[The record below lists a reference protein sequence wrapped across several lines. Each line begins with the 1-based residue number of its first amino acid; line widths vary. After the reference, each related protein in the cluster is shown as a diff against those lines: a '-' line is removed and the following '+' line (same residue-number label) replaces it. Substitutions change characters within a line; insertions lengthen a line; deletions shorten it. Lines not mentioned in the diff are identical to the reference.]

1 MTKKFILFSFLCL
14 CNCIYAQ
21 GIDLQ
26 NDSRTM
32 EIVDRLRITRG
43 LNPQFHSLLKPYKN
57 IEVVKYAMQLD
68 TMEGLSTKDAEDLK
82 YIFQDNA
89 EAVRD
94 ILTKKDDEGTYK
106 PLDYYIKENPKPLLN
121 YFYKNP
127 ANLWEVNDPYFDIK
141 INPVINFIYTKG
153 DKPESSLFINTRGI
167 DIRGSID
174 NKIWFYTN
182 IYENQ
187 AQFPQYIQ
195 LLKEKTGALYG
206 VGNPKPFKSAT
217 FNVTNGYDFLNAQG
231 FIAFQATKHIGVQF
245 GHGRN
250 FIGDGYRSLLLSDVA
265 NNYFY
270 LKLNTR
276 VGKLHLQNI
285 FAELTSQ
292 QIQLSGDAVLPKK
305 YFAAHFLNYQFTPK
319 FSFGIFETVVFGRK
333 DQFELQYL
341 NPVIFYRSI
350 ESSLGSPDN
359 VLIGLNTR
367 YDFKNHF
374 SIYGQFLL
382 DEFLFKEVVSSNGWW
397 ANKNGYQLG
406 LKYDNAFGVD
416 HLDFRVEYNKVRP
429 YTYTHY
435 DSIANY
441 THYAQPLA
449 HPLGANFSEYIFIS
463 NYRPTKNLTLQLRI
477 INSKVGEDN
486 STQNWGNNILLS
498 NNTRPNEY
506 GNFTGQG
513 DAADIKILAFN
524 ASYALYHNINVDLHY
539 FKRSKSGIN
548 AVEDTYFGAGLRM
561 NIGIVKRDY

>member
-1 MTKKFILFSFLCL
+1 MKK
-14 CNCIYAQ
+14 IYLIYALIFFVHALLAQ

-26 NDSRTM
+26 NDSRTI
-32 EIVDRLRITRG
+32 ELVDRFRITKG
-43 LNPQFHSLLKPYKN
+43 LNPGFHTVLKPYKN

-68 TMEGLSTKDAEDLK
+68 TSSELSSFDADDIK

-94 ILTKKDDEGTYK
+94 ILTSNEEEGTYK
-106 PLDYYIKENPKPLLN
+106 PLDYYLKENTKPLLK

-127 ANLWEVNDPYFDIK
+127 AALWEINDPYFDIK
-141 INPVINFIYTKG
+141 INPVFNFIYSKG
-153 DKPESSLFINTRGI
+153 DKTESSLFYNTRGI

-182 IYENQ
+182 IFETQ
-187 AQFPQYIQ
+187 AKFPQYIE
-195 LLKEKTGALYG
+195 LLKQKTGALYG
-206 VGNPKPFKSAT
+206 TGNPKPYTSSI
-217 FNVTNGYDFLNAQG
+217 FNVNNGFDFLNAQG
-231 FIAFQATKHIGVQF
+231 YIAFQATKHIGLQF

-250 FIGDGYRSLLLSDVA
+250 FIGDGYRSLLLSDVS

-276 VGKLHLQNI
+276 VGKFHLQNI

-292 QIQLSGDAVLPKK
+292 DIQLGGDAILPKK
-305 YFAAHFLNYQFTPK
+305 YFAAHFLNYNFTPK
-319 FSFGIFETVVFGRK
+319 FSLGIFETVVFGRK

-341 NPVIFYRSI
+341 NPVILYRSV

-359 VLIGLNTR
+359 VLVGLNAR

-374 SIYGQFLL
+374 SAYGQLLL
-382 DEFLFKEVVSSNGWW
+382 DEFLFKEIVSSKGWW

-406 LKYDNAFGVD
+406 LKYINAFGVD
-416 HLDFRVEYNKVRP
+416 HLDFQVEYNKVRP
-429 YTYTHY
+429 FTYSHY

-449 HPLGANFSEYIFIS
+449 HPLGANFSEYLLITNF
-463 NYRPTKNLTLQLRI
+463 RPIKNLNLQLRL
-477 INSKVGEDN
+477 INSKIGEDN
-486 STQNWGNNILLS
+486 SQNWGNNILLP
-498 NNTRPNEY
+498 NATRVSEY
-506 GNFTGQG
+506 GNITGQG
-513 DAADIKILAFN
+513 DPADIRILAFN
-524 ASYALYHNINVDLHY
+524 ASYALYHNIFADLHY
-539 FKRSKSGIN
+539 FKRSKSGVN
-548 AVEDTYFGAGLRM
+548 ALEDSYIGAGLRM